1 MFKKVFLNLSLL
13 ESKIS
18 IILRFLRFVFWL
30 SVIMN
35 FVSLLFVIFSTT
47 RYYYHFGNPSFLDV
61 LQGLTVYA
69 AFYVI
74 IFAAFPATLI
84 LIITYFIFKFKCK
97 KSLQL
102 KKHCRLII
110 LNILI
115 LFAIFLVVVFN
126 KP

>member
-1 MFKKVFLNLSLL
+1 MFKKQLLNLSLL

-18 IILRFLRFVFWL
+18 IILRFLRFVLLL
-30 SVIMN
+30 SAAMS
-35 FVSLLFVIFSTT
+35 FVSLLFIIFSTT
-47 RYYYHFGNPSFLDV
+47 KYYYHFGNPSFLDV

-84 LIITYFIFKFKCK
+84 LIITYFLFKFKLK
-97 KSLQL
+97 KSLQA
-102 KKHCRLII
+102 KKHFRLIL
-110 LNILI
+110 LNTLI
-115 LFAIFLVVVFN
+115 LFAIFLVVAFN